1 MDDKKRIDE
10 TIIKKWRELL
20 IQRKSEIKKDDN
32 MKRVSRINVRFK
44 ANVERPVK
52 LLELHAKSDEDRIG
66 VLNFCIKNLDKTL
79 EELVS
84 EICNLTRNELLAS
97 TEREKKKAL
106 DQIAILRLRVEEK
119 KKMLNDSNQ
128 ELLILTPKARIS
140 REKAN
145 SLRKEMGCTVESFI
159 SYLERLQRE
168 R

>member
-1 MDDKKRIDE
+1 MDDE

-20 IQRKSEIKKDDN
+20 IQRNNEIKKDN
-32 MKRVSRINVRFK
+32 STERVARINDTFK
-44 ANVERPVK
+44 ANFERPVK
-52 LLELHAKSDEDRIG
+52 LLELHANSDEDRIG
-66 VLNFCIKNLDKTL
+66 VLNFCIKNYNKTL
-79 EELVS
+79 EELVI
-84 EICNLTRNELLAS
+84 EICNLTRIELLAS

-145 SLRKEMGCTVESFI
+145 SLRKEIGCTVESFI

-168 R
+168 REQEKL